1 MSDMANEDQTR
12 RQKRMA
18 WVDALPPDMRRC
30 VHEHGLTIVRAC
42 WDLGVRKAAH
52 VNHLVE
58 TIRRESYQSP
68 RDMAPLNREAARDA
82 KEGGE

>member
-1 MSDMANEDQTR
+1 MVDIEDQSR
-12 RQKRMA
+12 RAKRME
-18 WVDALPPDMRRC
+18 WVDALPRDVRRC

-52 VNHLVE
+52 INHLVD

-68 RDMAPLNREAARDA
+68 RDMAAMKREAAD
-82 KEGGE
+82 G